1 MEEEPPRAERRESAQ
16 SRNRRLLFII
26 GGVVLALVAVA
37 LIVVLVSGGGGGGGG
52 KTATK
57 PTASQ
62 PAPGTKV
69 TLQLGDVSADSAGPP
84 AQLTPDQAQAVL
96 TVMRNYLTIATVQ
109 PLRSGKPAGDL
120 AGVFDPGAIAT
131 VNGTDR
137 GVMIDEGLP
146 KVTGELDVAAQPVTV
161 VALADQTGAI
171 LLATAKLDVDITGGT
186 KVKGAP
192 LHILRQ
198 GDFVL
203 TPDAS
208 GAWKVT
214 QYNVTVARSGA
225 GLDPTTT
232 TAATPTTTK
241 KKGSK

>member
-1 MEEEPPRAERRESAQ
+1 MEEEPSRAERRESAHD
-16 SRNRRLLFII
+16 RNRKRLFIV
-26 GGVVLALVAVA
+26 GGAVVALAVVA
-37 LIVVLVSGGGGGGGG
+37 LIVVLVSGGGGDNEST
-52 KTATK
+52 KK
-57 PTASQ
+57 PTVTQ
-62 PAPGTKV
+62 PVPGTKL

-96 TVMRNYLTIATVQ
+96 KVMRDYLTIATVQ
-109 PLRSGKPAGDL
+109 PLHSAKPAGDL
-120 AGVFDPGAIAT
+120 AGVFDPAAIAT
-131 VNGTDR
+131 VNGADR
-137 GVMIDEGLP
+137 GVMVDEGLP
-146 KVTGELDVAAQPVTV
+146 KVTGELDVAAQPVAV

-171 LLATAKLDVDITGGT
+171 LLATAKLDVDITGAT
-186 KVKGAP
+186 NVKGAP

-203 TPDAS
+203 APDAS

-232 TAATPTTTK
+232 TAATPTTTTK

>member
-1 MEEEPPRAERRESAQ
+1 MEEEPSRAERRDNARDQ
-16 SRNRRLLFII
+16 QRKRLFII
-26 GGVVLALVAVA
+26 GGAVLALAVIA
-37 LIVVLVSGGGGGGGG
+37 LIVVLVAGGGGNE
-52 KTATK
+52 TATKK

-62 PAPGTKV
+62 PIPGTKL

-96 TVMRNYLTIATVQ
+96 NVMRDYLTIATVQ

-120 AGVFDPGAIAT
+120 AGVFDPTAIAT
-131 VNGTDR
+131 VNGADR
-137 GVMIDEGLP
+137 GVIVDEGLP

-171 LLATAKLDVDITGGT
+171 QLATAKLAVDITGGT
-186 KVKGAP
+186 NVKGAP

-203 TPDAS
+203 APDAS

-214 QYNVTVARSGA
+214 QYSVTVARSGA

-241 KKGSK
+241 KKGWK

>member
-1 MEEEPPRAERRESAQ
+1 MEEEPSRAERRDNARDRQ
-16 SRNRRLLFII
+16 RKRLFII
-26 GGVVLALVAVA
+26 GGAVLALAVIA
-37 LIVVLVSGGGGGGGG
+37 LIVVLVAGGGGNE
-52 KTATK
+52 TAKKK

-62 PAPGTKV
+62 PIPGTKL

-96 TVMRNYLTIATVQ
+96 NVMRDYLTIATVQ
-109 PLRSGKPAGDL
+109 PLRSAKPAGDL

-131 VNGTDR
+131 VNGADR
-137 GVMIDEGLP
+137 GVMVDEGLP

-161 VALADQTGAI
+161 VALADQNGAI
-171 LLATAKLDVDITGGT
+171 LLATAKLSVDITGGT
-186 KVKGAP
+186 NAKGAP

-203 TPDAS
+203 APDAS